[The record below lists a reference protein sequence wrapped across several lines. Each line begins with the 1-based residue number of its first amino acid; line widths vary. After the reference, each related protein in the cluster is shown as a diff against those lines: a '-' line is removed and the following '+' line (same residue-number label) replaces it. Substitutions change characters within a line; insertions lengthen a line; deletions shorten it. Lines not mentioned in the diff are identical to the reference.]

1 MKLLSTL
8 VGLVNG
14 YANPQTCTGVCTN
27 AHDPSIIRRTT
38 AHTGTSDSRRAP
50 RIIILYCIL
59 GISRFIEKF

>member
-38 AHTGTSDSRRAP
+38 AHTGTGAP
-50 RIIILYCIL
+50 A
-59 GISRFIEKF
+59 